1 LTANATREQVRDFL
15 QEAKDVITK
24 PIGNSW
30 PWVLV
35 RRKKNLDFISELG
48 FNYSDVRD
56 IILSLSVKD
65 YCEGPVDDVTERGE
79 FWIFGKVVEGRV
91 AYMKLKI
98 AGISI
103 LKIVRVVSFHEAE
116 ESLCYSYKE

>member
-1 LTANATREQVRDFL
+1 MTTNSTREQVRDFL

-35 RRKKNLDFISELG
+35 RRKKNLDFISGLG
-48 FNYSDVRD
+48 FNYSDIRD
-56 IILSLSVKD
+56 TILSLSVKD
-65 YCEGPVDDVTERGE
+65 YCEGPVTDITERGE
-79 FWIFGKVVEGRV
+79 LWIFGKVIEGKE
-91 AYMKLKI
+91 AYIKLKI

-116 ESLCYSYKE
+116 EPLCYPYME